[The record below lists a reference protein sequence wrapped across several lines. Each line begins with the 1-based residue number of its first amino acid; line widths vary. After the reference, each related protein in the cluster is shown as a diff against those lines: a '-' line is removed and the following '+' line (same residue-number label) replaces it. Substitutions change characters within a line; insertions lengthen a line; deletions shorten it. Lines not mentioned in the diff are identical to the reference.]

1 MVAHNINSLAWHQS
15 LGVARHSCARIFR
28 DGGTAQDA
36 ARAFGVTAEVA
47 ASDWKRAVEAIA
59 EVISRGPVRRA
70 A

>member
-1 MVAHNINSLAWHQS
+1 MVPDHINSLAWHKS
-15 LGVARHSCARIFR
+15 LGIARHSCARIFR

-36 ARAFGVTAEVA
+36 ARAFGVAAEVK

-59 EVISRGPVRRA
+59 EVIARGPARRA